1 MHTCTTESMDT
12 SMKCVSFRW
21 LCCPFTWALS
31 SWKAVKIKKFTPIIL
46 CSGQQKDPALAY
58 FQIKTCPQAS
68 SRLLSLPAPG
78 LCPFLLLFLFV
89 FEMFLI
95 SINVLSNA
103 ITCKNH
109 LLNRPVHYVF
119 DTGVVTSGER
129 REWDEEKDAYLPVK
143 VT

>member
-1 MHTCTTESMDT
+1 MSPGFLKTPQFT
-12 SMKCVSFRW
+12 SPRSLSF
-21 LCCPFTWALS
+21 F
-31 SWKAVKIKKFTPIIL
+31 VV
-46 CSGQQKDPALAY
+46 
-58 FQIKTCPQAS
+58 
-68 SRLLSLPAPG
+68 
-78 LCPFLLLFLFV
+78 FLFV